1 MAQIDHSQAH
11 AAALRRQ
18 EAERKQAAD
27 ERATVWAFVWT
38 LFAFKVITVGVL
50 LFWIAPQ
57 EFAPVAALS
66 TWPFLI
72 IPGAALAGPIGYR
85 WRRRRVRRKRDALR
99 RAEFSIADGSDN
111 G

>member
-1 MAQIDHSQAH
+1 MAQIDHSHAH

-57 EFAPVAALS
+57 EFAPVAALA

-72 IPGAALAGPIGYR
+72 VPGVALAGPIGYR
-85 WRRRRVRRKRDALR
+85 WRLRKVRRKREALR
-99 RAEFSIADGSDN
+99 QAEFSVSEEPGK